1 MGETF
6 YTILDVA
13 PDADRET
20 IRRAYRD
27 RVKDVHP
34 DVSDD
39 PDATETFKQLTTTRD
54 VLLDREKRT
63 RYDRLGHDTYV
74 REHVSSPVWSPSETG
89 DRVEEKQPWS
99 VATHG
104 YRATAAGGGSET
116 AGATTSTP
124 GETQSRQ
131 HRTGGQ
137 HEVDASTGWAGT
149 SADYRQQSSR
159 DHGTRSR
166 RGTFVQDSW
175 QTASEAYR
183 RSETEFDRRRERTL
197 YDVGLVVR
205 RLAPWLFIHT
215 VLIVSTLA
223 TVWFTY
229 SSTNP
234 ETGAA
239 ASTFVGAVALVSVM
253 IALSVFHLLSVFYT

>member
-13 PDADRET
+13 PDADQET
-20 IRRAYRD
+20 IRQAYRN

-34 DVSDD
+34 DVSDN
-39 PDATETFKQLTTTRD
+39 PGATETFKRLTTTRD
-54 VLLDREKRT
+54 VLLNRDERQ
-63 RYDRLGHDTYV
+63 RYDRLGHDAYV

-89 DRVEEKQPWS
+89 HGVEGS
-99 VATHG
+99 SDAT
-104 YRATAAGGGSET
+104 RAATAPGPGRGRVSET
-116 AGATTSTP
+116 
-124 GETQSRQ
+124 RHRD
-131 HRTGGQ
+131 HRTGGH
-137 HEVDASTGWAGT
+137 HEANASTDWET
-149 SADYRQQSSR
+149 SADYGGRSSR
-159 DHGTRSR
+159 GHSTRRR
-166 RGTFVQDSW
+166 RGTFAQENW

-197 YDVGLVVR
+197 YDAVLVVR
-205 RLAPWLFIHT
+205 RLAPWLLVHIL
-215 VLIVSTLA
+215 LIASALA

-234 ETGAA
+234 QTGAA

-253 IALSVFHLLSVFYT
+253 GVLSVFHLLSVFYA